1 MAEVLEREKKTEETA
16 QPAFQVV
23 IGGGARSPKTP
34 PAGDSEAADDV
45 SEAGLKRSAAGSKAA
60 DKAAGNHGDPAG
72 SNAASQSTP
81 AVDEMSETVQLSVYD
96 SVLSAASKPI
106 AAAETYFFGLDV
118 RPKDGYFIRD
128 LEHDLVL
135 CPAGNLMRRK
145 CSKSNGYARYMCKAA
160 CRKCRD
166 FRRCYSGKKKWKE
179 IDFPEGA
186 VLVRCR
192 NWNR

>member
-1 MAEVLEREKKTEETA
+1 MAEVLEQEKKTEEA
-16 QPAFQVV
+16 ALPAFQVV
-23 IGGGARSPKTP
+23 IKGTRRNAQEASP
-34 PAGDSEAADDV
+34 G
-45 SEAGLKRSAAGSKAA
+45 
-60 DKAAGNHGDPAG
+60 
-72 SNAASQSTP
+72 
-81 AVDEMSETVQLSVYD
+81 
-96 SVLSAASKPI
+96 
-106 AAAETYFFGLDV
+106 AAAEKDAQKADPAVVKAAANAVPDPAPVEYFSGIHV
-118 RPKDGYFIRD
+118 RAQDGYFIRD

-145 CSKSNGYARYMCKAA
+145 CSKSNGYTRYMCKAA